1 MVHIAFKHK
10 ATSFFGKIIKAWT
23 LSPYCHCEII
33 FSDGQW
39 FSARELHNAV
49 NFVTGPP
56 NGDRLTDYDFFLLP
70 ISKDDEQ
77 RIRAWCE
84 KEQFND
90 DGTRC
95 GYDVRGVLFSFLPIP
110 IGWQSA
116 DKWFCSEICC
126 AALQTIGWFAGYSA
140 ASVSPKK
147 LYELTLKEISKHKNF
162 KAKVEVLSGRCQRI
176 QEAP

>member
-1 MVHIAFKHK
+1 MMHIAFKHN
-10 ATSFFGKIIKAWT
+10 ATSFFGKLIKFYT
-23 LSPYCHCEII
+23 FSPYCHCEII

-39 FSARELHNAV
+39 FSSREYKNGV
-49 NFVTGPP
+49 GFITGPP
-56 NGDRLTDYDFFLLP
+56 NGERMTDYDFVMLP
-70 ISKDDEQ
+70 SISKEDEQ

-140 ASVSPKK
+140 ASISPKK
-147 LYELTLKEISKHKNF
+147 LHELTLKEVKK
-162 KAKVEVLSGRCQRI
+162 RCGK
-176 QEAP
+176 